1 MIETYPPTLY
11 PASGLTTQD
20 AFVLTGGET
29 PLGSW
34 PAGIVVIPTGM
45 AVAASIRFVGTGA
58 DNSEGDC
65 RVYLGEADVARGV
78 VLPTYIGLAE
88 LVLGTSTLTLT
99 PNERSTTVSARFA
112 DTLTWTPA
120 TSATTPKGAGEELL
134 AHFGSDI
141 PTSDYSPAD
150 NTSAHLMIG
159 LYGRRFLL
167 LDFDRDT
174 ATAMG
179 AVVTLFG
186 AG

>member
-1 MIETYPPTLY
+1 MIETYPPKLY
-11 PASGLTTQD
+11 PASGLTTQT
-20 AFVLTGGET
+20 AYLLTGGET
-29 PLGSW
+29 PLSAW
-34 PAGIVVIPTGM
+34 PAGLVVIPTGM

-65 RVYLGEADVARGV
+65 RVYLGEQDVGV
-78 VLPTYIGLAE
+78 ALPTYLGLAE
-88 LVLGTSTLTLT
+88 LVFGTSTLSLT
-99 PNERSTTVSARFA
+99 PNESATAVTARFA
-112 DTLTWTPA
+112 DALTWTPA
-120 TSATTPKGAGEELL
+120 TSVTTPKGSGEELL
-134 AHFGSDI
+134 AHFSSDI
-141 PTSDYSPAD
+141 PTADYSPAD
-150 NTSAHLMIG
+150 NTSAQLMIG